1 MTEPTAEKDADLQRL
16 LAENMRLKQFR
27 DIGAV
32 LAGERDIDR
41 LIPIVMTETSRSLK
55 ADRSTLFLIDWDR
68 MELWTKFAEGLED
81 QRLTLKLKMGLVGL
95 CALTGRPVNVPNAY
109 EDPRFNSSVDQVTG
123 FRTESVLCVPFHN
136 QAGEVIGAL
145 ELMNKTTGLFA
156 PEDERTALETAE
168 RFTALGQGLPLERAE
183 ALIGDLRRR
192 LDCDRGTVFRLDRET
207 GTLSSI
213 VAEGLGGRQIDLSL
227 NLGVAGLVA
236 VTGRELNIPD
246 AQHDP
251 RFDRTA
257 DQNTGY
263 RTRCLLCVPLHNQV
277 GEIMGVLEAINKID
291 GTFTQEDAD
300 FLRDLSYQ
308 VSIFL
313 ENAMLFSEQRRQFR
327 SVVEVLAASIDA
339 KDPMTLGHSH
349 QVTRY
354 ATAIA
359 RELGFGETEIDI
371 LSVAAML
378 HDYGKLGT
386 DDRILKKPGR
396 LTPEE
401 FEHIKE
407 HVANTR
413 SILEKMYFIPRYRN
427 VPLIASSH
435 HERLDGTGYQQGL
448 KGGEIPFMA
457 RILAVADVF
466 DALTAD
472 RHYRKAMSPAQAFE
486 ILDQGVGTSF
496 DGHIVAALKRWWHAS
511 GPGAEG

>member
-1 MTEPTAEKDADLQRL
+1 MTEPSSEQDADLKRL

-32 LAGERDIDR
+32 LARERDIDR

-55 ADRSTLFLIDWDR
+55 ADRCTLFLIDWDR
-68 MELWTKFAEGLED
+68 MELWTKFAEGLEN

-95 CALTGRPVNVPNAY
+95 CVLTGRPVNVPNAY
-109 EDPRFNSSVDQVTG
+109 EDPRFNSSVDLATG
-123 FRTESVLCVPFHN
+123 FRTESVLCLPFHN
-136 QAGEVIGAL
+136 RTGEVVGAL
-145 ELMNKTTGLFA
+145 ELMNKTTGLFTW
-156 PEDERTALETAE
+156 EDEGRALETAA
-168 RFTALGQGLPLERAE
+168 RFTALGESIPAERAE
-183 ALIGDLRRR
+183 SLVGDLRRQV
-192 LDCDRGTVFRLDRET
+192 DCERGTVFRLDRRT

-213 VAEGLGGRQIDLSL
+213 VAEGLGGRQIELNL

-251 RFDRTA
+251 RFDRSA
-257 DQNTGY
+257 DQSTGY
-263 RTRCLLCVPLHNQV
+263 QTRCILCVPLRNQV

-349 QVTRY
+349 QVALY

-359 RELGFGETEIDI
+359 RELGFGETEIDV

-413 SILEKMYFIPRYRN
+413 TILEKMYFIPRYRH

-435 HERLDGTGYQQGL
+435 HERLDGTGYQGGL

-472 RHYRKAMSPAQAFE
+472 RHYRQAMSPAQAFE
-486 ILDQGVGTSF
+486 ILDEGVGTAF
-496 DGHIVAALKRWWHAS
+496 DAHIVAALKRWWHAS
-511 GPGAEG
+511 GPGSAG